1 MQVIGGDITAVQCL
15 MFTAILESCIQCGL
29 IQTNN
34 GYDEL
39 FKAGTFGAQI
49 ADHDHKVRYAS
60 ANSPVL
66 SEQIMC
72 TAEAGAVKSCRQ
84 KPNCMTRWGRGS
96 LLCGR
101 FCSKSRY
108 PRRPQTA
115 FYCFKKQ
122 SKP

>member
-29 IQTNN
+29 IQTNT

-49 ADHDHKVRYAS
+49 ADHDHKVSYAS

-72 TAEAGAVKSCRQ
+72 TAEAGAVNLDKHISHRPMRRRVAC
-84 KPNCMTRWGRGS
+84 GS
-96 LLCGR
+96 GWRL
-101 FCSKSRY
+101 STSR
-108 PRRPQTA
+108 
-115 FYCFKKQ
+115 
-122 SKP
+122 